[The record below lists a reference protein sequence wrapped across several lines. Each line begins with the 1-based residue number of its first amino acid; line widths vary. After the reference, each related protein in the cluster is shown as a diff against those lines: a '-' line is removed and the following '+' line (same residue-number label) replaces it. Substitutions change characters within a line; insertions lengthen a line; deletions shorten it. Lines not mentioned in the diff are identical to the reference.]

1 MKSHSDLNN
10 GDNSMKCD
18 ECGTKNLEDSTICK
32 KMWKIIF
39 RKKSSIEVK
48 EEIDTNIN
56 NSPNVC
62 CECGQILKKDW
73 NYCPSC
79 K

>member
-32 KMWKIIF
+32 KMWKILF
-39 RKKSSIEVK
+39 RRKFI
-48 EEIDTNIN
+48 
-56 NSPNVC
+56 
-62 CECGQILKKDW
+62 
-73 NYCPSC
+73 Y
-79 K
+79 